1 MSSYRVNDRVPIIFV
16 FDSKYYNETTISNI
30 LNRLLELEGR
40 SYEDFFGKIQ
50 PAIEVTTCCNPKD
63 LAVLAYEIPYWMRLY
78 LDNLHNVKGYSC
90 LTL

>member
-1 MSSYRVNDRVPIIFV
+1 MESIIEFPIIFI
-16 FDSKYYNETTISNI
+16 FDSKYYNEATISNI
-30 LNRLLELEGR
+30 LNKLLKLEGR

-63 LAVLAYEIPYWMRLY
+63 LAVLPYEIPYWMRLY
-78 LDNLHNVKGYSC
+78 LDNLHNVKSYNI

>member
-1 MSSYRVNDRVPIIFV
+1 MESIIEFPIIFI
-16 FDSKYYNETTISNI
+16 FDSKYYNEATISNI
-30 LNRLLELEGR
+30 LNKLLKLEGR

-78 LDNLHNVKGYSC
+78 LDNLHNVKSYNI

>member
-1 MSSYRVNDRVPIIFV
+1 MAIIM
-16 FDSKYYNETTISNI
+16 N
-30 LNRLLELEGR
+30 LLQI
-40 SYEDFFGKIQ
+40 IQ

-78 LDNLHNVKGYSC
+78 LENLHNVKGYSC

>member
-1 MSSYRVNDRVPIIFV
+1 MESIIEFPIIFV

-50 PAIEVTTCCNPKD
+50 PAIEVTTSCNPKD
-63 LAVLAYEIPYWMRLY
+63 LVVLAYEIPYWMRLY
-78 LDNLHNVKGYSC
+78 LDNLHNVKK
-90 LTL
+90 L